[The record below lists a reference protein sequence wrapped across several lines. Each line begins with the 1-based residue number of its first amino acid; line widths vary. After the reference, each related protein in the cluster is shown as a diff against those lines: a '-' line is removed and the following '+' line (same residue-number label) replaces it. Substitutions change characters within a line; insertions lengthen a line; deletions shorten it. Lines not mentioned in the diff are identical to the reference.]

1 MFRRSIMRI
10 HSLFL
15 FGLLIAVATPAFA
28 QSAANGTPGLGNYNF
43 STING
48 GMRTPGARP
57 NSDFGLGG
65 SGMGNGGI
73 DTTYGIG
80 SKNAA
85 TGLGLNGGG
94 LSEGAS
100 NLPSPGAA
108 PTLPTGR
115 LHPMH

>member
-1 MFRRSIMRI
+1 MRI
-10 HSLFL
+10 HLLLCGLFL
-15 FGLLIAVATPAFA
+15 AATNPAFA
-28 QSAANGTPGLGNYNF
+28 QSAATASPGLGNYNF

-57 NSDFGLGG
+57 GADFGLGG
-65 SGMGNGGI
+65 SGMGNGNI
-73 DTTYGIG
+73 DTGYGIG

-85 TGLGLNGGG
+85 TGLSVNGSG

-100 NLPSPGAA
+100 NLPSPGMTDV
-108 PTLPTGR
+108 PSPGGK